1 MEKKEN
7 EMKEKKSDYM
17 KDRPTRIRRPPIR
30 YGADV
35 EKPEHNKSQ

>member
-1 MEKKEN
+1 MKQKKN
-7 EMKEKKSDYM
+7 EMKEKSDYM